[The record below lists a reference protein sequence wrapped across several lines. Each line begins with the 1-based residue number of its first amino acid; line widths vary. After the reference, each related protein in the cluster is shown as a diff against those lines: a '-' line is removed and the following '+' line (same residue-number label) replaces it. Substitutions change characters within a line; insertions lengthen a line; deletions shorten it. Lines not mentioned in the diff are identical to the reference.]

1 MKWLRKAVPT
11 TNVLDRLVVVS
22 WNFSLLSITAGMTL
36 SFFLFGF
43 WYPYWRIADMDFWMV
58 YNGFLLNAGLP
69 QEYFDHPGYLTI
81 LSIAGWFRF
90 LHSLGL
96 LEVSSFLAIPPLS
109 DSVGFAL
116 AWTYATQAARVLSLG
131 IAIVFVL
138 MFAFLLR
145 VLVRDW
151 RVAALGA
158 FALAFSG
165 GLEMQLRIVRTELV
179 AGALTTFA
187 VLIVIIAARTDRTGW
202 RPFLMGLASFA
213 SVLAMLNK
221 VQAIFLIC
229 VLPIIAFSF
238 GPCVRVQ
245 TSIWRNSLRGF
256 FATAGLIVLGALLAE
271 LALPLISE
279 GLSSSLSLNSRVRDL
294 LGSPGAYQSV
304 VICWI
309 AASMLAFA
317 VAYRIPVT
325 ELVAATAMVT
335 IGGVLSLL
343 VLTIQYNPNNVAV
356 VTNPLEQMYNFAA
369 GAYPQLGEGDGLF
382 SIQRIGFV
390 LRAIVGVVARRTFIF
405 HSSPRPTIFLEW
417 FVIAATIF
425 AWRRRQYNLV
435 MQAGALM
442 CSVWLVDLLGMG
454 RDLKLEYF
462 IFTDPLVVIAAALLL
477 SQLDKLQNHRWALTI
492 GITLVVAHIAVS
504 QAEPVKHVFKR
515 AGPEI
520 LCGLYHHAK
529 RVEHFEFCSNSST
542 Q

>member
-22 WNFSLLSITAGMTL
+22 WSFSLLSITAGMTL

-221 VQAIFLIC
+221 VQAIYLCITDN
-229 VLPIIAFSF
+229 
-238 GPCVRVQ
+238 RVF
-245 TSIWRNSLRGF
+245 IWTMRKSSNKHMAKF
-256 FATAGLIVLGALLAE
+256 FAGLLC
-271 LALPLISE
+271 
-279 GLSSSLSLNSRVRDL
+279 NCWTNRSRR
-294 LGSPGAYQSV
+294 SA
-304 VICWI
+304 C
-309 AASMLAFA
+309 
-317 VAYRIPVT
+317 
-325 ELVAATAMVT
+325 
-335 IGGVLSLL
+335 
-343 VLTIQYNPNNVAV
+343 
-356 VTNPLEQMYNFAA
+356 
-369 GAYPQLGEGDGLF
+369 
-382 SIQRIGFV
+382 RIGF
-390 LRAIVGVVARRTFIF
+390 
-405 HSSPRPTIFLEW
+405 
-417 FVIAATIF
+417 AANF
-425 AWRRRQYNLV
+425 
-435 MQAGALM
+435 
-442 CSVWLVDLLGMG
+442 
-454 RDLKLEYF
+454 
-462 IFTDPLVVIAAALLL
+462 
-477 SQLDKLQNHRWALTI
+477 
-492 GITLVVAHIAVS
+492 
-504 QAEPVKHVFKR
+504 
-515 AGPEI
+515 
-520 LCGLYHHAK
+520 
-529 RVEHFEFCSNSST
+529 
-542 Q
+542 